1 MCIWQRYYFLSL
13 FLLNKS
19 LKLPANFI
27 SIMPIIKLDA
37 IDSTNDYLKQ
47 LAKEKWLENYTA
59 VMALEQT
66 KGRGQMGA
74 EWVSE
79 SGKNLTVSVL
89 VKDVPQEM
97 ISIYDF
103 NIAIALAAVG
113 LLTMNGIA
121 NVNIKWPNDI
131 MAENKKVGGILIE
144 NSLKSDGSYTAVVGF
159 GLNLNQTD
167 FEHLPQANSLTNIT
181 QQLYDIEEMAER
193 FIKSLKLH
201 LILFPERAD
210 EAWAHYNSLLFKKD
224 KPAAFELPN
233 GNRFMGIIKC
243 VTREGKLAILLN
255 DDSVEYYE
263 LKEVKLLY

>member
-1 MCIWQRYYFLSL
+1 
-13 FLLNKS
+13 
-19 LKLPANFI
+19 
-27 SIMPIIKLDA
+27 MPIIKLDA

-59 VMALEQT
+59 VMAYEQT
-66 KGRGQMGA
+66 KGRGQMGT

-79 SGKNLTVSVL
+79 PGKNLIISVL
-89 VKDVPQEM
+89 VKNIPLNM

-103 NIAIALAAVG
+103 NIAVALAAIGV
-113 LLTMNGIA
+113 LTMNGITKT
-121 NVNIKWPNDI
+121 NVKWPNDI

-144 NSLKSDGSYTAVVGF
+144 NTLKQDGSFTAVVGF

-167 FEHLPQANSLTNIT
+167 FEHLPQASSLTNIT
-181 QQLYDIEEMAER
+181 KKLYNLDEIAES

-210 EAWAHYNSLLFKKD
+210 EAWMHYNDLLFKKE
-224 KPAAFELPN
+224 KPAAFEFPN
-233 GNRFMGIIKC
+233 GDRFMGIIKC
-243 VTREGKLAILLN
+243 VTRDGKLAVLLN
-255 DDSVEYYE
+255 DDSIAYYE

>member
-74 EWVSE
+74 KWVSE